1 MKIEDLKTYLIN
13 DWLIVE
19 IITDSGIT
27 GIGQGTFW
35 GQPKATEQVIKEF
48 KNYLIGSNPMQTDYH
63 YQYLN
68 RSSSFR
74 ASSVYAALSAVDNA
88 LWDIKG
94 KHHQAPVYSLIGGEH
109 RDKIRMWALCLDGDR
124 DRSIE
129 LVDEAVKQGHT
140 AIKIDPFPPNYATW
154 TFSTLINTVT
164 DTVGAVRESVGKDI
178 DIVVEVHRKLGPAEA
193 IALCQKLE
201 EFNLLLIEDPIPP
214 DSVDS
219 MADVSKNTTIPI
231 ATGERLHTIYEFREI
246 LSKSAARD
254 LKLDAGLHGGI
265 TQCKKISAL
274 AESYHATVSPHNA
287 WGPILTA
294 IHVQLAASIPN
305 FLVLEYRY
313 DARDEIVSKPL
324 QINNGYIKLPDSP
337 GLGIEFDNLTAKQ
350 YSYEPRNIDT
360 ALRSD
365 RSVGFR

>member
-35 GQPKATEQVIKEF
+35 GQPKATEQVIQEF
-48 KNYLIGSNPMQTDYH
+48 KDYLVGSNPMQTDYH

-109 RDKIRMWALCLDGDR
+109 RDKIRMCALCLDGDR

-140 AIKIDPFPPNYATW
+140 AIKIDPFPVSYTHL
-154 TFSTLINTVT
+154 TLPTN
-164 DTVGAVRESVGKDI
+164 REV
-178 DIVVEVHRKLGPAEA
+178 
-193 IALCQKLE
+193 
-201 EFNLLLIEDPIPP
+201 
-214 DSVDS
+214 
-219 MADVSKNTTIPI
+219 
-231 ATGERLHTIYEFREI
+231 
-246 LSKSAARD
+246 
-254 LKLDAGLHGGI
+254 
-265 TQCKKISAL
+265 
-274 AESYHATVSPHNA
+274 
-287 WGPILTA
+287 
-294 IHVQLAASIPN
+294 
-305 FLVLEYRY
+305 
-313 DARDEIVSKPL
+313 
-324 QINNGYIKLPDSP
+324 
-337 GLGIEFDNLTAKQ
+337 
-350 YSYEPRNIDT
+350 
-360 ALRSD
+360 
-365 RSVGFR
+365 